1 MLFSIGLLFF
11 VQNGPSHD
19 KAEIK
24 TNKIKINGR
33 KSHVCAGY
41 VILLRYPWWS
51 SNSNSMQLRNYKLIN
66 ISTWGP
72 ILSKE

>member
-41 VILLRYPWWS
+41 VILLRYP
-51 SNSNSMQLRNYKLIN
+51 
-66 ISTWGP
+66 
-72 ILSKE
+72 